1 MCLNWFSP
9 KNCKSGEI
17 MDNQEV
23 LKAIANLADKVSR
36 YHERLLAIERDHI
49 KHVQGCTC
57 QKEVATGKDYPK
69 EGDIYDTLTVDP
81 APSYVSG
88 GRPLDAEEKAFVE
101 QNMKNYLRA
110 SKN

>member
-1 MCLNWFSP
+1 
-9 KNCKSGEI
+9 

-23 LKAIANLADKVSR
+23 LKAIAVLADKVSR
-36 YHERLLAIERDHI
+36 YHERLLAIERDHTR
-49 KHVQGCTC
+49 HVQGCTC

-88 GRPLDAEEKAFVE
+88 GRPLDPEEKAFVE

-110 SKN
+110 AKN

>member
-1 MCLNWFSP
+1 
-9 KNCKSGEI
+9 

-23 LKAIANLADKVSR
+23 LKAIAVLADKVSR
-36 YHERLLAIERDHI
+36 YHERLLAIERDHT

-69 EGDIYDTLTVDP
+69 EGDVYDTLTVDP

>member
-1 MCLNWFSP
+1 
-9 KNCKSGEI
+9 

-69 EGDIYDTLTVDP
+69 EGDVYDTLTVDP

-88 GRPLDAEEKAFVE
+88 GRPLDTEEKAFVE

-110 SKN
+110 AKN

>member
-1 MCLNWFSP
+1 
-9 KNCKSGEI
+9 

-36 YHERLLAIERDHI
+36 YHERLLAIERDHT

-88 GRPLDAEEKAFVE
+88 GRPLDTEEKAFVE

-110 SKN
+110 AKN

>member
-1 MCLNWFSP
+1 
-9 KNCKSGEI
+9 

-88 GRPLDAEEKAFVE
+88 GRPLDTEEKAFVE

-110 SKN
+110 AKN

>member
-1 MCLNWFSP
+1 
-9 KNCKSGEI
+9 

-23 LKAIANLADKVSR
+23 LKAIAVLADKVSR
-36 YHERLLAIERDHI
+36 YHERLLAVERDHTR
-49 KHVQGCTC
+49 HVQGCTC

-88 GRPLDAEEKAFVE
+88 GRPLDTEEKAFVE

-110 SKN
+110 AKN

>member
-1 MCLNWFSP
+1 
-9 KNCKSGEI
+9 

-23 LKAIANLADKVSR
+23 LKAIAVLADKVSR
-36 YHERLLAIERDHI
+36 YHERLLAVERDHTR
-49 KHVQGCTC
+49 HVQGCTC

-110 SKN
+110 AKN

>member
-1 MCLNWFSP
+1 
-9 KNCKSGEI
+9 

-110 SKN
+110 AKN

>member
-1 MCLNWFSP
+1 
-9 KNCKSGEI
+9 

>member
-1 MCLNWFSP
+1 
-9 KNCKSGEI
+9 

-23 LKAIANLADKVSR
+23 LKAIAVLADKVSR
-36 YHERLLAIERDHI
+36 YHERLLAVERDHTR
-49 KHVQGCTC
+49 HVQGCTC

>member
-1 MCLNWFSP
+1 
-9 KNCKSGEI
+9 

-23 LKAIANLADKVSR
+23 LKAIAVLADKVSR
-36 YHERLLAIERDHI
+36 YHERLLAVERDHTR
-49 KHVQGCTC
+49 HVQGCTC

-88 GRPLDAEEKAFVE
+88 GRPLDPEEKAFVE

-110 SKN
+110 AKN

>member
-1 MCLNWFSP
+1 
-9 KNCKSGEI
+9 

-36 YHERLLAIERDHI
+36 YHERLLAIERDHT

-88 GRPLDAEEKAFVE
+88 GRPLDPEEKAFVE

-110 SKN
+110 AKN

>member
-1 MCLNWFSP
+1 
-9 KNCKSGEI
+9 

-23 LKAIANLADKVSR
+23 LKAIAVLADKVSR
-36 YHERLLAIERDHI
+36 YHERLLAIERDHTR
-49 KHVQGCTC
+49 HVQGCTC

-110 SKN
+110 AKN

>member
-1 MCLNWFSP
+1 
-9 KNCKSGEI
+9 

-23 LKAIANLADKVSR
+23 LKAIANLANKVSR
-36 YHERLLAIERDHI
+36 YHERLLAIERDHT

-69 EGDIYDTLTVDP
+69 EGDVYDTLTVDP

>member
-1 MCLNWFSP
+1 
-9 KNCKSGEI
+9 

-23 LKAIANLADKVSR
+23 LKAIAVLADKVSR

-88 GRPLDAEEKAFVE
+88 GRPLDPEEKAFVE

-110 SKN
+110 AKN

>member
-1 MCLNWFSP
+1 
-9 KNCKSGEI
+9 

-23 LKAIANLADKVSR
+23 LKAIAVLADKVSR

-88 GRPLDAEEKAFVE
+88 GRPLDTEEKAFVE

-110 SKN
+110 AKN

>member
-1 MCLNWFSP
+1 
-9 KNCKSGEI
+9 

-88 GRPLDAEEKAFVE
+88 GRPLDPEEKAFVE

-110 SKN
+110 AKN

>member
-1 MCLNWFSP
+1 
-9 KNCKSGEI
+9 

-23 LKAIANLADKVSR
+23 LKAIAVLADKVSR
-36 YHERLLAIERDHI
+36 YHERLLAIERDHTR
-49 KHVQGCTC
+49 HVQGCTC

>member
-1 MCLNWFSP
+1 
-9 KNCKSGEI
+9 

-36 YHERLLAIERDHI
+36 YHERLLAVERDHI

-69 EGDIYDTLTVDP
+69 EYIEERVGEARETLC
-81 APSYVSG
+81 
-88 GRPLDAEEKAFVE
+88 EKPDLLLI
-101 QNMKNYLRA
+101 KNNLEDYIKGEI
-110 SKN
+110 SE

>member
-1 MCLNWFSP
+1 
-9 KNCKSGEI
+9 

-23 LKAIANLADKVSR
+23 LKAIAVLADKVSR
-36 YHERLLAIERDHI
+36 YHERLLAIERDHT

>member
-1 MCLNWFSP
+1 
-9 KNCKSGEI
+9 

-36 YHERLLAIERDHI
+36 YHERLLAIERDHTR
-49 KHVQGCTC
+49 HVQGCTC

-88 GRPLDAEEKAFVE
+88 GRPLDPEEKAFVE

-110 SKN
+110 AKN

>member
-1 MCLNWFSP
+1 
-9 KNCKSGEI
+9 

-36 YHERLLAIERDHI
+36 YHERLLAVERDHTR
-49 KHVQGCTC
+49 HVQGCTC

-88 GRPLDAEEKAFVE
+88 GRPLDTEEKAFVE

-110 SKN
+110 AKN

>member
-1 MCLNWFSP
+1 
-9 KNCKSGEI
+9 

-23 LKAIANLADKVSR
+23 LKAIAVLADKVSR
-36 YHERLLAIERDHI
+36 YHERLLAVERDHTR
-49 KHVQGCTC
+49 HVQGCTC

-88 GRPLDAEEKAFVE
+88 GRPLDTEEKAFVE

>member
-1 MCLNWFSP
+1 
-9 KNCKSGEI
+9 

-23 LKAIANLADKVSR
+23 LKAIAVLADKVSR
-36 YHERLLAIERDHI
+36 YHERLLAVERDHTR
-49 KHVQGCTC
+49 HVQGCTC

-69 EGDIYDTLTVDP
+69 EGDVYDTLTVDP

-110 SKN
+110 AKN

>member
-1 MCLNWFSP
+1 
-9 KNCKSGEI
+9 

-36 YHERLLAIERDHI
+36 YHERLLAVERDHTR
-49 KHVQGCTC
+49 HVQGCTC

-110 SKN
+110 AKN

>member
-1 MCLNWFSP
+1 
-9 KNCKSGEI
+9 

-23 LKAIANLADKVSR
+23 LKAIAVLADKVSR

-110 SKN
+110 AKN

>member
-1 MCLNWFSP
+1 
-9 KNCKSGEI
+9 

-23 LKAIANLADKVSR
+23 LKAIAVLADKVSR
-36 YHERLLAIERDHI
+36 YHERLLAIERDHTR
-49 KHVQGCTC
+49 HVQGCTC

-69 EGDIYDTLTVDP
+69 EGDVYDTLTVDP